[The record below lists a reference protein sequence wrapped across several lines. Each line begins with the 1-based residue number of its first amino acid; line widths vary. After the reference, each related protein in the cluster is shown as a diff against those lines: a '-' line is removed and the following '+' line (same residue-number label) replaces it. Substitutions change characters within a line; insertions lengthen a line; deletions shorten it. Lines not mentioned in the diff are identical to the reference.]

1 MSTRNQRQQQQQQ
14 QNEYLQQKSL
24 EEQQR
29 EDYLGRV
36 NVEPAL
42 GDIKNQDFKDLIYAN
57 FRTITNNDNITLFFK
72 NIFNLLNE
80 FNICFSSGT
89 FIFEESNNCLFNYLT
104 YGHLTLDSNTYN
116 CENPENGAISKDSSV
131 EHIMLPNTRR
141 FGTTTHKNIYDK
153 IPNCDKNSTNTPC
166 YSSDICIP
174 EEIFELDK
182 FRNKSITNTK
192 FQKVFDPPIDGICD
206 TCKNPNR
213 QEPYKPSEIK
223 RTCLYYPFKVNTKNF
238 PNFPPP
244 KETGIYE
251 HSFLFVK
258 FESEP
263 VSEDLISTENL
274 KHVGNLVSARMGS
287 KENYDNGIDTDRKL
301 FLRREDKND
310 ANKPDKNILGIKN
323 KKQCDYNM
331 YNKSSDVG
339 FYNAIFGINNNYID
353 KIEWYDNNLRTG
365 CEFFVTKELLE
376 FFFIHFFNKEI
387 VECENLEN
395 FFIETA
401 DETFN
406 PIHNELLNAGS
417 RKTKQSK
424 KIKNKR
430 KTRKNKR
437 KTRKNKRKTR
447 RNKRNKY

>member
-1 MSTRNQRQQQQQQ
+1 MSTRNHHQRQQQQ

-24 EEQQR
+24 EQQQR

-42 GDIKNQDFKDLIYAN
+42 GDIKNRVFRNFISAN
-57 FRTITNNDNITLFFK
+57 FQKISNNDNITLFFK

-104 YGHLTLDSNTYN
+104 YGHLILDSNTYR
-116 CENPENGAISKDSSV
+116 CENPENGAISRDSSV

-141 FGTTTHKNIYDK
+141 FGTTTHKKIYEH
-153 IPNCDKNSTNTPC
+153 IPSCDKNNTTTPC
-166 YSSDICIP
+166 YSADICIP
-174 EEIFELDK
+174 EEIFELQK
-182 FRNKSITNTK
+182 IISNKSITNTK
-192 FQKVFDPPIDGICD
+192 FQKVFDPPIVGICD
-206 TCKNPNR
+206 TCNNPNR
-213 QEPYKPSEIK
+213 QEPFKPSEIK
-223 RTCLYYPFKVNTKNF
+223 RTCLYYPFKVNTRNF

-263 VSEDLISTENL
+263 VSEDILSTDNL
-274 KHVGNLVSARMGS
+274 KHIGNLVSAKMGS

-301 FLRREDKND
+301 FLRREDKNE
-310 ANKPDKNILGIKN
+310 ANEPDKNILGIKN
-323 KKQCDYNM
+323 KKQCDY
-331 YNKSSDVG
+331 YKFNKSLDVS

-353 KIEWYDNNLRTG
+353 KIQWYDDNLRTG

-376 FFFIHFFNKEI
+376 FFFIHFFNKGI

-395 FFIETA
+395 FFIKTV

-406 PIHNELLNAGS
+406 PIHNQLLNAGSRKIKS

-424 KIKNKR
+424 KR
-430 KTRKNKR
+430 R
-437 KTRKNKRKTR
+437 NKRKTR
-447 RNKRNKY
+447 RNKKNKY